1 MDYATVYLI
10 AALVVLVIHIILAY
24 QASII
29 TDAKGYSGTTWGILC
44 FLTGFCACILVAAL
58 PDKNQIKREKKI
70 ADTLDTLLTLM
81 RNQHC
86 AGASSNETP
95 TPANDTLKRTKKQS
109 ASSSPK
115 PRCTALPNGKW
126 VCATCKT
133 INPEKVIFC
142 ATCGLR
148 RTDLPNV
155 QDSES
160 PKQPD

>member
-29 TDAKGYSGTTWGILC
+29 ADAKGHSGTTWGILC
-44 FLTGFCACILVAAL
+44 FLTGFCACILVATL

-81 RNQHC
+81 RNQRC
-86 AGASSNETP
+86 AGASSNEPP

-115 PRCTALPNGKW
+115 PRCTVLPNGK
-126 VCATCKT
+126 
-133 INPEKVIFC
+133 
-142 ATCGLR
+142 
-148 RTDLPNV
+148 
-155 QDSES
+155 
-160 PKQPD
+160 